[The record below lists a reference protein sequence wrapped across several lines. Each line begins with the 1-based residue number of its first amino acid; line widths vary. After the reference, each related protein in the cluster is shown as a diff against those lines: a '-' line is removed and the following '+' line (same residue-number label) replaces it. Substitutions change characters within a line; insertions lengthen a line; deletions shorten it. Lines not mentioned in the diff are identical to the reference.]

1 MAPELF
7 AAGDVSEKVDVFSYG
22 VLLWECFTG
31 CVPWDE
37 LSTPMQVIFAVGVQK
52 QRLPVPP
59 HCPTFLARLMAD
71 CWRENPQ
78 DRPSFATISNWIEE
92 EYEKYVAKKSL
103 MLAENSL

>member
-1 MAPELF
+1 MQLF
-7 AAGDVSEKVDVFSYG
+7 SAGDVSEKCDVFSFG

-52 QRLPVPP
+52 QRLPIPP

-71 CWRENPQ
+71 CWREEPHHRPGF
-78 DRPSFATISNWIEE
+78 DRILQWLDEE
-92 EYEKYVAKKSL
+92 HAKKLAQKSL
-103 MLAENSL
+103 RDAAGE